1 MLTLLLTIGGY
12 ASRDA
17 SAASRNVYDQQRSHD
32 DGTANST
39 TAAAR
44 QGAPQTIY
52 APHDGV
58 RQRASP
64 HASEEGLFSGSME
77 HNIDVGRRE
86 AVRPAYNE
94 TVWGTHAPADD
105 ARQVPTRSATSTA
118 GATCA
123 RCTVGL
129 VNGTWSPL
137 PVDVQCARAWMSC
150 WHGAILCGAA
160 DGASDCGNV
169 RPHASRMEAAR
180 TNFES
185 LLERARRA
193 RGRSDDLESR
203 ASTFESR
210 RTRLESRAATLESRA
225 YKFLLRADRLELRR
239 TAQLRTA

>member
-129 VNGTWSPL
+129 VNGTWSPP
-137 PVDVQCARAWMSC
+137 PVDVQCARLDVVLARR
-150 WHGAILCGAA
+150 HPLRRRRRR
-160 DGASDCGNV
+160 V
-169 RPHASRMEAAR
+169 RLRQRAPHASRMEAHAPTSNR
-180 TNFES
+180 PGTCTPRPRSF
-185 LLERARRA
+185 
-193 RGRSDDLESR
+193 GRPRIACINLR
-203 ASTFESR
+203 IAKN
-210 RTRLESRAATLESRA
+210 RLESRAATLESRA
-225 YKFLLRADRLELRR
+225 YKFLLRADRLEPRR